1 MGLEPSGIPG
11 EFVVWPDVLY
21 EGPTPLATGEEWIA
35 ARTQPL
41 ADLSSREN
49 EEVAERYRRND
60 AKLESF
66 RDHDEVIFWL
76 EHDLFDQLLLI
87 RHLWWLK
94 ERRAGD
100 ADHAAGAAKLSL
112 VCRDVYLGPLQP
124 EQFLPLFAER
134 RPITD
139 SQIELGSRVWKAF
152 CGDDPTRLLP
162 FATTSSHELP
172 FLAPAQRRFL
182 EEYPSASNGLSR
194 TEQQLLRVV
203 SDGPLTKDQ
212 AFRASQNLE
221 DAIFMGDLSFFNIVD
236 ALASAPHPLLA
247 DDAGRIGITGTGRDV
262 LAARADHIALNGI
275 DRYLGGVHL
284 TPERVWR
291 WTGSSL
297 LPATA

>member
-1 MGLEPSGIPG
+1 
-11 EFVVWPDVLY
+11 
-21 EGPTPLATGEEWIA
+21 
-35 ARTQPL
+35 
-41 ADLSSREN
+41 
-49 EEVAERYRRND
+49 
-60 AKLESF
+60 
-66 RDHDEVIFWL
+66 
-76 EHDLFDQLLLI
+76 I

-94 ERRAGD
+94 ERRAEG
-100 ADHAAGAAKLSL
+100 ADRAGRAVKLSL

-152 CGDDPTRLLP
+152 CGEDPTRLLP
-162 FATTSSHELP
+162 FATTSSAELP
-172 FLAPAQRRFL
+172 FLAPALRRFL

-236 ALASAPHPLLA
+236 ALASAPHPLLT
-247 DDAGRIGITGTGRDV
+247 DHGTITVTDTARDV
-262 LAARADHIALNGI
+262 LAGRTDHISLNGI
-275 DRYLGGVHL
+275 D
-284 TPERVWR
+284 
-291 WTGSSL
+291 
-297 LPATA
+297 